1 MAQGLTPSVLCRAV
15 PCRAVACHAV
25 PCCVQVVASVKDQL
39 AAARAS
45 TEALCLRS
53 GIGADSFCVEG
64 QLAASV
70 VLRHWY

>member
-15 PCRAVACHAV
+15 LWRGV